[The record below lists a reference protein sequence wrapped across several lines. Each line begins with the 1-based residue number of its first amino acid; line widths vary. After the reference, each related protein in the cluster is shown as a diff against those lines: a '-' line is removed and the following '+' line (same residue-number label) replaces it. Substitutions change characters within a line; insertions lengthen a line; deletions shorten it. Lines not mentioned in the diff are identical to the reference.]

1 MTSEANTNSLER
13 GGASASS
20 AIYQEERQI
29 QGQPVGGSASLV
41 SKSGKSTVEVRP
53 AITDAWSEE
62 QIKELVALVD
72 EGLSAGQ
79 IAKQLRG
86 RTRNS
91 IIGKVHRLQRSGHCN
106 GFANQTGWVGA
117 QQAHKGQ
124 IGNTGDR
131 LGANKKRVSIAENR
145 KKAVRGG
152 KVNVYRLK
160 QDVGHIEIETP
171 DSVEP
176 LRLRLDQLAAFTC
189 RWPLGDP
196 KEEDFG
202 FCGLH
207 SDLGRPYCNFHS
219 RIAYR
224 PKPAKE
230 DA

>member
-1 MTSEANTNSLER
+1 MTSESNTNSLER

-41 SKSGKSTVEVRP
+41 SKSGKSTVEARP
-53 AITDAWSEE
+53 AITEAWSEE
-62 QIKELVALVD
+62 QTKDLVALVD

-91 IIGKVHRLQRSGHCN
+91 IIGKVHRLQRAGHCN

-124 IGNTGDR
+124 IGNTSDR
-131 LGANKKRVSIAENR
+131 LGANKKRISIAENR

-171 DSVEP
+171 ESVEP
-176 LRLRLDQLAAFTC
+176 LRLRLDQLTAFTC

-196 KEEDFG
+196 REEDFG
-202 FCGLH
+202 FCGIRTH
-207 SDLGRPYCNFHS
+207 RGSYCQHHAK
-219 RIAYR
+219 IAYR
-224 PKPAKE
+224 PRGVA
-230 DA
+230 A